1 LKIRE
6 RSINVHVFYTR
17 RFQGHL
23 LLYSNKSQEFIGGK
37 KKKTHCHYNELKNQ
51 IINQPPQLDKIICQ
65 NQLLTISIV
74 SISETKHNI
83 TTPKTITLKQNT
95 GPFQINS
102 RKIPK
107 LYNSINQ
114 FD

>member
-1 LKIRE
+1 MY
-6 RSINVHVFYTR
+6 SIQEDSRGIFFYTLIKAKN
-17 RFQGHL
+17 L
-23 LLYSNKSQEFIGGK
+23 LEEK

-114 FD
+114 FDWKNKRERR